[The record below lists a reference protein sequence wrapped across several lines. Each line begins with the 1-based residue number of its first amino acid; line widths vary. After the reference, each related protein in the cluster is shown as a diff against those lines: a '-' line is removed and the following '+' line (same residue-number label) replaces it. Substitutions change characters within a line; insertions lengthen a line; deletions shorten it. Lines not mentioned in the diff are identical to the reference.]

1 MGCRCRASACRARR
15 DQAAFVG
22 VNDFWTRSQS
32 ELLQDLGHLDLGRR
46 STNYKL
52 AADLQVGQPSDEQVE
67 HKALFMSGY
76 PGLFLSSRQADPNA
90 VLVEKTI
97 LGSELLAQSGQ
108 VLNGYFPG
116 YRRIDGAPDQ
126 ARGFP
131 GLRTNDSF
139 GLAINV
145 KSEPD
150 FGRLVPRL
158 PVRSSTGL
166 GTPDMSVLPGHVRT
180 FWHSAFL
187 LAYNS

>member
-76 PGLFLSSRQADPNA
+76 PRPVFVFKAGRSQRSPSGENHSRKRATRAIRTGTQRLFPWLQED
-90 VLVEKTI
+90 
-97 LGSELLAQSGQ
+97 
-108 VLNGYFPG
+108 
-116 YRRIDGAPDQ
+116 
-126 ARGFP
+126 
-131 GLRTNDSF
+131 
-139 GLAINV
+139 
-145 KSEPD
+145 
-150 FGRLVPRL
+150 
-158 PVRSSTGL
+158 
-166 GTPDMSVLPGHVRT
+166 
-180 FWHSAFL
+180 
-187 LAYNS
+187 